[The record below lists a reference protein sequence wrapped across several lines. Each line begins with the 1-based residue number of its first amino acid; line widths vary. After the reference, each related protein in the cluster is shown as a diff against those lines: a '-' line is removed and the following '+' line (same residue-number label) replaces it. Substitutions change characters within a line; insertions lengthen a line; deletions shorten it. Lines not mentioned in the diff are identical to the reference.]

1 MVKNR
6 YNRFF
11 KLWKKN
17 ADFEREP
24 SSLLLQLKFSKAH
37 LKRLEAKKFTTGCDP
52 SDDTLKTL
60 KIEDEN

>member
-17 ADFEREP
+17 SDFEREA
-24 SSLLLQLKFSKAH
+24 SLDVIQLKFSKAH
-37 LKRLEAKKFTTGCDP
+37 LKRLEAKRGSTGSEQSFDAV
-52 SDDTLKTL
+52 K
-60 KIEDEN
+60 NVN

>member
-17 ADFEREP
+17 SDFEKEA
-24 SSLLLQLKFSKAH
+24 SSEVIQIKFSKSH
-37 LKRLEAKKFTTGCDP
+37 LKRLEAKKGSTGCERN
-52 SDDTLKTL
+52 
-60 KIEDEN
+60 ICFEDAII